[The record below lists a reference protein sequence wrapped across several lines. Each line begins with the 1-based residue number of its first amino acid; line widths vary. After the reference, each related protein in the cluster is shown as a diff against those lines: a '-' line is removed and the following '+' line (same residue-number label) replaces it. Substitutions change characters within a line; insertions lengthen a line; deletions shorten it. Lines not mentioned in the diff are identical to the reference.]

1 MFFFFFRVNITIY
14 EGLTL
19 EEGIEF
25 LTCTIAKI
33 AYRKLS
39 LHFRY
44 SQLVSCDI
52 KNACSSQSRD
62 DNGINFDMPANELLK
77 TKMLLLLMI
86 MMIHDDDD
94 TDCVETYQKISVSQ
108 ANESVKVLR
117 QFALQTGTHEI
128 LDYVFKVEESLAD
141 VALSKTKQ
149 PSICDCFKRCDD

>member
-1 MFFFFFRVNITIY
+1 M
-14 EGLTL
+14 

-62 DNGINFDMPANELLK
+62 DNGIKFDMPENELLK
-77 TKMLLLLMI
+77 TKMLLLLMMMM
-86 MMIHDDDD
+86 MMIDDDD
-94 TDCVETYQKISVSQ
+94 SDCVETYQKISCSQ

-141 VALSKTKQ
+141 VALSKQ
-149 PSICDCFKRCDD
+149 NSLPSVIVLKDVMTDE